1 MELATVVLVVAAAA
15 ALIAWFLPSLERW
28 FVTASAV
35 AAVLAAA
42 EVVRRIRAGVTKYA
56 GPAWRAAVRMGEG
69 QLQGLL
75 TAADVAA
82 AEVDALEGQLRDL
95 TAAGQLAGLVAERSS
110 AGSYRG
116 RLGVMTQ
123 IREDFARMADLLAQA
138 EPATQTWARARRRRQ
153 RTPMRSGT
161 HSPGSTG
168 SSCISMIWIAARRTG

>member
-75 TAADVAA
+75 
-82 AEVDALEGQLRDL
+82 
-95 TAAGQLAGLVAERSS
+95 RS
-110 AGSYRG
+110 AR
-116 RLGVMTQ
+116 
-123 IREDFARMADLLAQA
+123 DFAR
-138 EPATQTWARARRRRQ
+138 EEWP
-153 RTPMRSGT
+153 PSGAVRLM
-161 HSPGSTG
+161 S
-168 SSCISMIWIAARRTG
+168 